1 MQFVPLY
8 QRAAGY
14 VAFLALGLI
23 WGSNFIFTK
32 ISAEMLNAQEIVWVR
47 LFFGFLP
54 LFLIA
59 FFSRQLKLR
68 HIKYIHHFLVMAVIA
83 TAFYYLAYARGTQL
97 LPSGTAGALSGSVTL
112 FSAVTAWCFGAWH
125 RITLQRL
132 MGVLLGLIG
141 IVLLSKPWH
150 DLTHGLNP
158 LGILLMLVGSL
169 SLGLSFN
176 YAEKFVTV
184 LPISNLALATYQ
196 VGLALLLMSLAT
208 PFDTIIDVH
217 DELRVMLASVV
228 GLGVIGTACAY
239 FLYYFML
246 SRLSTV
252 QSASVTYLPPVV
264 AMSIGVFLAGEVM
277 TLLDLGGLTC
287 ISLGMYFLQRR

>member
-54 LFLIA
+54 LFVIA
-59 FFSRQLKLR
+59 LFSRQLKLS

-83 TAFYYLAYARGTQL
+83 TAFYYLAYARATQL
-97 LPSGTAGALSGSVTL
+97 LPSGIAGALSGSVTL

-125 RITLQRL
+125 RMTLQRL

-141 IVLLSKPWH
+141 IVLISKPWH

-176 YAEKFVTV
+176 YAKKFVTV

-228 GLGVIGTACAY
+228 GLGIVGTACAY